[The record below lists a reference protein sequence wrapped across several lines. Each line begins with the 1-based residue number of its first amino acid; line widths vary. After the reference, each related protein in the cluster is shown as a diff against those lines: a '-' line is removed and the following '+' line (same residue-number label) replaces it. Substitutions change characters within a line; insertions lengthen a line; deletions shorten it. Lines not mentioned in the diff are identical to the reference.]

1 MAQAVKSPVG
11 RPGRLQPPG
20 GALPR
25 PARSIA
31 RSLRDWVAGTALL
44 AASAAGAATLIDPTL
59 PPPSLAAA
67 GAIAPTSSP
76 AAAAPTPAK
85 LQMILRGP
93 GELRTAVIDGQAL
106 RLGDRLASSNG
117 EARVVRIT
125 DGSVEL
131 ARGAA
136 HETLELIPGQAQ
148 IVRCARHGAGAGAA
162 NGRRLAPR
170 LDPLLAAADADPCPR
185 QPPRA
190 GDR

>member
-1 MAQAVKSPVG
+1 VKSPAG
-11 RPGRLQPPG
+11 RPGRLQPAR
-20 GALPR
+20 GALP
-25 PARSIA
+25 RSIA
-31 RSLRDWVAGTALL
+31 RSVRDWAAAALL

-59 PPPSLAAA
+59 PPPSRAAA
-67 GAIAPTSSP
+67 AAIAPTGSP
-76 AAAAPTPAK
+76 AAAAPAPAK

-93 GELRTAVIDGQAL
+93 GELRTALIDGQAL
-106 RLGDRLASSNG
+106 HVGDRLASGSG

-148 IVRCARHGAGAGAA
+148 IVRCARHGAGTGAA
-162 NGRRLAPR
+162 KGPPDGSPNGPRR
-170 LDPLLAAADADPCPR
+170 AAAYADPCPR
-185 QPPRA
+185 QPLRA